1 MNYGDIGT
9 LTIASTHD
17 FLHVYYSCVA
27 WYKWI
32 PYLQTDNEVQQQS
45 SNTACHLTG
54 MITAWLTASAKTD
67 FLDNAP
73 VKSDIKN
80 GRYSPLITKV
90 VYDRF
95 LCGESFL
102 DKN

>member
-54 MITAWLTASAKTD
+54 MITA
-67 FLDNAP
+67 
-73 VKSDIKN
+73 
-80 GRYSPLITKV
+80 
-90 VYDRF
+90 
-95 LCGESFL
+95 
-102 DKN
+102 